1 MISDF
6 YADIISIDELCEL
19 LAIGRNT
26 AYKLLNNGDI
36 KGFKI
41 GRNWKIPRKSVE
53 EYVMDSCAGK

>member
-6 YADIISIDELCEL
+6 YADIISIEELCEL

-53 EYVMDSCAGK
+53 EYVMDSCVGK

>member
-1 MISDF
+1 MINDF
-6 YADIISIDELCEL
+6 YVDIISIDELCEL

-26 AYKLLNNGDI
+26 AYKLLNIGDI

-53 EYVMDSCAGK
+53 EYVMDSCTGK